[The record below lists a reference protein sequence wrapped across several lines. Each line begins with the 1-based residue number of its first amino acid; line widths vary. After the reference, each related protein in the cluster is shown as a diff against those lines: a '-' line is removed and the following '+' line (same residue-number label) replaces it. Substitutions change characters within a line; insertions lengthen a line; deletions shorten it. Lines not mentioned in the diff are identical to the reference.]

1 MIWGELKCI
10 FKVHALTKGME
21 HEFTVIDQIKSFDE
35 MTILILLTKDMNFL
49 DLEIN
54 QNIFD
59 VKFYDLRTRAW
70 SNVISDIWA
79 GRKNELVRNYYFDST
94 I

>member
-1 MIWGELKCI
+1 
-10 FKVHALTKGME
+10 ME

-59 VKFYDLRTRAW
+59 VKFYDLRTRA
-70 SNVISDIWA
+70 
-79 GRKNELVRNYYFDST
+79 
-94 I
+94 